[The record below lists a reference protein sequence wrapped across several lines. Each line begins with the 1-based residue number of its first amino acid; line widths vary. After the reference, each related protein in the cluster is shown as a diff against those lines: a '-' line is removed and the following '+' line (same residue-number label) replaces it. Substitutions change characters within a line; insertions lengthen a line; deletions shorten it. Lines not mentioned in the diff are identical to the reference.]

1 MCATL
6 RPPATCSRWA
16 EAPLNEASQILL
28 RMREMA
34 VAAANSHLQDSQRD
48 ILNSE
53 LNQLRVGIDRMLE
66 ATRYNNDA
74 LLAGQ
79 PAVSGQ
85 ISTAITDKIDTGV
98 TKVQLSG
105 ADTGNYTFGDS
116 NQDNTITLGNGVVS
130 QTLDLSTPL
139 DNGRVA
145 TGTKLVANFDHLGIQ
160 VTLSGAGF
168 PSEGE
173 YVAGDLAGKTLVVE
187 QGKSRHFQIAPTSDA
202 QKQLS
207 FELPDLR
214 IPGAALDLDSISIS
228 SQLGARESLAK
239 IDSAIEQLSNERGKI
254 GALRNRLSY
263 SISFSENEIESI
275 RSSESALR
283 DSDIALET
291 SNLSRAQILS
301 RTSTAML
308 TQAFVNSRRALQ
320 LLN

>member
-1 MCATL
+1 MLSTNNNLMAINVGRSITRSQNMSASAVAKL
-6 RPPATCSRWA
+6 GSGHRIGKASDDAAGVSISEGMRSELVQLDQNVRNAETASDLLQVA

-168 PSEGE
+168 PSEGRICRRRSRRQD
-173 YVAGDLAGKTLVVE
+173 AGGGT
-187 QGKSRHFQIAPTSDA
+187 
-202 QKQLS
+202 
-207 FELPDLR
+207 
-214 IPGAALDLDSISIS
+214 
-228 SQLGARESLAK
+228 RE
-239 IDSAIEQLSNERGKI
+239 E
-254 GALRNRLSY
+254 
-263 SISFSENEIESI
+263 
-275 RSSESALR
+275 
-283 DSDIALET
+283 
-291 SNLSRAQILS
+291 
-301 RTSTAML
+301 
-308 TQAFVNSRRALQ
+308 QAFPDRPNQRRPETTVIRATRSKDPRGRPGSGFDFYQ
-320 LLN
+320 QSAGRA